1 MFRNYLNLR
10 EILSQSYLN
19 KYSILLLL
27 ILIKLI
33 ALKNSLLKNL
43 SLELLDKSVCDN
55 DEVQPVLNTVHKM
68 IVDKLQTLEVSGLV
82 SIILLL
88 RAIKNMVL
96 FVIELFLGTYICI
109 LNAALKGTTEFAFDA
124 SEGVIQA
131 VNATVVSATND
142 IESALQG
149 LSQFINDLVKG
160 FNAISNFLTGNKLTQ
175 QASEY
180 QNQINISLGE
190 LKDKIMIPG
199 DVLDKIDKARNV
211 SFDGLSK
218 LDNGTQ
224 TLVATPFDKVVQKL
238 NVMKDNYNFRNST
251 PSPLN
256 YKQEC
261 LKDMNKLQQVQSDLV
276 EVVEN
281 VSKIIFIGLIIAM
294 ALSIIYVAFIQ
305 WREWKRMDQ
314 FIYEEQ
320 ISTDIEF
327 RNRFNVYNN
336 DVLYIIE
343 KRMGYYMNEKMIWM
357 FSYLFSKAARIVFF
371 FGLMGIISVA
381 LQFALVNHVQSHL
394 NNHMESFIG
403 NSSDSS
409 NSVTNYV
416 RSMNDYIN
424 DTQTDM
430 NNELFGNIKET
441 SLSINSTIVNF
452 MDDLNDT
459 LTSIFG
465 KTPLSGAVDTIVY
478 CTIGRKLEKVE
489 SGLTWM
495 NRNLNIDLPLLGDDL
510 LDDLQEIKFLQPQSV
525 LNKINK
531 LIEVYKQSIWLE
543 FYISLGM
550 FVLWL
555 FQVIVGIII
564 IGLRIWKYDQEE
576 DIDIK
581 DDSSSVTFAIRN
593 LAISHPHEL
602 SEEQKQE
609 YGYPLSNPY
618 VNRKDINSSSS
629 YYPSTIDMSKYE

>member
-1 MFRNYLNLR
+1 
-10 EILSQSYLN
+10 
-19 KYSILLLL
+19 
-27 ILIKLI
+27 
-33 ALKNSLLKNL
+33 
-43 SLELLDKSVCDN
+43 
-55 DEVQPVLNTVHKM
+55 
-68 IVDKLQTLEVSGLV
+68 
-82 SIILLL
+82 
-88 RAIKNMVL
+88 
-96 FVIELFLGTYICI
+96 
-109 LNAALKGTTEFAFDA
+109 
-124 SEGVIQA
+124 
-131 VNATVVSATND
+131 
-142 IESALQG
+142 
-149 LSQFINDLVKG
+149 
-160 FNAISNFLTGNKLTQ
+160 
-175 QASEY
+175 
-180 QNQINISLGE
+180 
-190 LKDKIMIPG
+190 MIPG

-510 LDDLQEIKFLQPQSV
+510 LDDLQEIKFYNHNQ
-525 LNKINK
+525 
-531 LIEVYKQSIWLE
+531 Y
-543 FYISLGM
+543 
-550 FVLWL
+550 
-555 FQVIVGIII
+555 
-564 IGLRIWKYDQEE
+564 
-576 DIDIK
+576 
-581 DDSSSVTFAIRN
+581 
-593 LAISHPHEL
+593 
-602 SEEQKQE
+602 
-609 YGYPLSNPY
+609 
-618 VNRKDINSSSS
+618 
-629 YYPSTIDMSKYE
+629 